1 MALTPDM
8 DIAAVMT
15 NFDEARTDELAVL
28 SADRHVLG
36 LVSETYVR
44 RRYTEELEKA
54 QRELFG
60 ER

>member
-1 MALTPDM
+1 MAS
-8 DIAAVMT
+8 
-15 NFDEARTDELAVL
+15 FDEARTDELAVL
-28 SADRHVLG
+28 SAERHVLG
-36 LVSETYVR
+36 IVSEIYVR